1 MKGDFSRQTFAR
13 GKHYSAVL
21 LQQGRVQLDAD
32 WNESQAIHEYR
43 SETMARDV
51 VGFSGAP
58 TIDPGFL
65 IQVDG
70 DGVGLLIG
78 RGRYY
83 VDGILCENDADISY
97 TAQTDLPGVRSA
109 VDILRDS
116 NAVFGLV
123 YLEVWKRHLTALDDA
138 AMRESALGGP
148 DTTTRLKTVWQV
160 KVLPVKTPATGV
172 VGPDT
177 LFEEWTQL
185 LTPPSGGLLAR
196 AKPQISTGSPCII
209 PPSAGYR
216 GLENQ
221 LYRVEVHKGGVLGD
235 PAKVP
240 TFKWSRDNGTVVTS
254 IERLSGQEVTVR
266 DLGPDEVLGFS
277 SGQWVEVTDDAAE
290 LNRLPGQLIQIDSV
304 NRATRVIKL
313 ASAPTVRID
322 PTMHPKLRR
331 WDSINEVALAVP
343 TTNDG
348 FLSLENGL
356 EVKFTPGT
364 FVTGDYWFV
373 PARTAINGE
382 TGTIEWPFTT
392 TQLPQGLDR
401 HYCRLALVQ
410 RNPQANSLTS
420 VDGRKLFLPL
430 TGVGAMHVVGTSWQ
444 HDDVMNI
451 QAIQDAGLQ
460 ITLDTIPS
468 QPSREVPD
476 APQAINPGTFIVTL
490 ETPTFASTDVT
501 AMPPRL
507 ETILTGTLTVS
518 GNSLVWKPD
527 RDVASLLKLLEGPPS
542 LRLVR
547 VMLKGHKIWSVEGGR
562 LVYLDGQ
569 VFAKPGVRSDG
580 RTPRTD
586 LFFPSGMGMRAS
598 DFESWFYLPAQ
609 MVAPPPRL
617 ASLTVTPTAVQA
629 GQAVSLT
636 VVLDRQAPS
645 GGVVVSLTKT
655 LQSGTD
661 PIPSLASVTIPE
673 GQSSVTIAVPTL
685 PNVAASLSMK
695 ATLRDMEAVAQL
707 NVQVVVVTI
716 SPPSISLL
724 VNGSVQVTALVT
736 GTTQTAVT
744 FAIAEGSRGGAL
756 AQTGANTAMY
766 TAPGLP
772 GTFHIVATSVADVSR
787 NFTATITVVSKRK
800 DNKEGKELV
809 KEQVENPK
817 LIRDNLGEE
826 KIRDVVTP
834 KIREGKVTEVVIRG
848 LGEVGAS
855 DEPGRTGGS
864 GSGQGGT
871 RRGRSKAVGGSG
883 GKAFIKPEER
893 PPVGEPQRRARKP
906 KRRNTK
912 RTPKSGS
919 TG

>member
-1 MKGDFSRQTFAR
+1 MKGDFSRQTFVR
-13 GKHYSAVL
+13 GKRYSAVL

-32 WNESQAIHEYR
+32 WNESQAIHEHR

-58 TIDPGFL
+58 TVDPGFQ
-65 IQVDG
+65 IQVG
-70 DGVGLLIG
+70 QDGVSLLIG
-78 RGRYY
+78 PGRYY
-83 VDGILCENDADISY
+83 VNGILCENDAEINY
-97 TAQTDLPGVRSA
+97 AAQPDLPGAQSA
-109 VDILRDS
+109 VEILKRSD
-116 NAVFGLV
+116 VLFGLV
-123 YLEVWKRHLTALDDA
+123 YLEVWNRHLTALDDG
-138 AMRESALGGP
+138 AMRELALGGP
-148 DTTTRLKTVWQV
+148 DTSTRLKTVWQI
-160 KVLPVKTPATGV
+160 KILPVKTPASGV

-177 LFEEWTQL
+177 FFEEWVQL
-185 LTPPSGGLLAR
+185 LTTPAGALSAR
-196 AKPQISTGSPCII
+196 ARPVVSSDNPCII

-221 LYRVEVHKGGVLGD
+221 LYRVEIHKGGVLGD
-235 PAKVP
+235 PAKAP
-240 TFKWSRDNGTVVTS
+240 TFKWSRDNGTVVTA

-266 DLGPDEVLGFS
+266 DLGPDEVLGFA
-277 SGQWVEVTDDAAE
+277 SGQWVELIDDAAE

-313 ASAPTVRID
+313 MAAPTQPINLAA
-322 PTMHPKLRR
+322 HPKLRR
-331 WDSINEVALAVP
+331 WDSVNEMAISVP
-343 TTNDG
+343 TTNEG
-348 FLSLENGL
+348 FLPLENGL
-356 EVKFTPGT
+356 EVKFAGGS
-364 FVTGDYWFV
+364 FVTGDYWLI

-382 TGTIEWPFTT
+382 TGTIEWPFTDP
-392 TQLPQGLDR
+392 QLPHGLDR
-401 HYCRLALVQ
+401 HFCRLALLQ
-410 RNPQANSLTS
+410 RNPQTNTLTS
-420 VDGRKLFLPL
+420 VDGRKLFPPL
-430 TGVGAMHVVGTSWQ
+430 TGVGAMHVVGMNWQ
-444 HDDVMNI
+444 HDDVMTI

-468 QPSREVPD
+468 QPSREAPD
-476 APQAINPGTFIVTL
+476 APQAVNPGTFIVTL
-490 ETPTFASTDVT
+490 ETPTIPSTDAAAT
-501 AMPPRL
+501 TPRV
-507 ETILTGTLTVS
+507 ETILTGALIVS
-518 GNSLVWKPD
+518 RNSLVWKPD

-547 VMLKGHKIWSVEGGR
+547 VTLKGHKIWSVEGGR

-580 RTPRTD
+580 QTPRTD
-586 LFFPSGMGMRAS
+586 LLFPSGIGMRAS

-609 MVAPPPRL
+609 MVSPPPKL
-617 ASLTVTPTAVQA
+617 ASLSVTPTVQA
-629 GQAVSLT
+629 GQAASLT
-636 VVLDRQAPS
+636 VALDRQAPS

-673 GQSSVTIAVPTL
+673 GQASVTITVPTL
-685 PNVAASLSMK
+685 PNVAASLSIK
-695 ATLRDMEAVAQL
+695 ATLRETEAVAQL
-707 NVQVVVVTI
+707 NVQVVAVTI

-744 FAIAEGSRGGAL
+744 FAIAEGARGGAL

-766 TAPGLP
+766 TAPGLA
-772 GTFHIVATSVADVSR
+772 GIYHVVATSVADASR
-787 NFTATITVVSKRK
+787 NFTATITVVAKRK

-834 KIREGKVTEVVIRG
+834 KRLEGKVTEIVIRG
-848 LGEVGAS
+848 LREEGS
-855 DEPGRTGGS
+855 PDELGRVEDGVS
-864 GSGQGGT
+864 AHGT
-871 RRGRSKAVGGSG
+871 RTNESRAKTPRGR
-883 GKAFIKPEER
+883 AFIKSEER
-893 PPVGEPQRRARKP
+893 PPVGEPQRRARKA
-906 KRRNTK
+906 RSRNTK

>member
-21 LQQGRVQLDAD
+21 LQQGRVQLVAD

-43 SETMARDV
+43 SETMARDL

-65 IQVDG
+65 IQVDQ

-83 VDGILCENDADISY
+83 VDGLLCENDADISY
-97 TAQTDLPGVRSA
+97 MAQADLPGVESA
-109 VDILRDS
+109 RDVLQKS

-123 YLEVWKRHLTALDDA
+123 YLEAWKRHLTALDDA

-148 DTTTRLKTVWQV
+148 DSTTRLKIVWQV
-160 KVLPVKTPATGV
+160 KILPVKTPASGV
-172 VGPDT
+172 VGPET
-177 LFEEWTQL
+177 VFEEWTRL
-185 LTPPSGGLLAR
+185 LTPPTGALSAR
-196 AKPQISTGSPCII
+196 AKPAVGSNNPCII

-221 LYRVEVHKGGVLGD
+221 LYRVEIHKGGVLGD
-235 PAKVP
+235 PTKVP
-240 TFKWSRDNGTVVTS
+240 TFKWSRDNGTVVTA

-266 DLGPDEVLGFS
+266 DMGPDEVLGFA
-277 SGQWVEVTDDAAE
+277 SGQWVEIIDDAAE

-313 ASAPTVRID
+313 VSAPTAGID
-322 PTMHPKLRR
+322 PAMHPKLRR
-331 WDSINEVALAVP
+331 WDSVNDLAMTIP
-343 TTNDG
+343 STNDG
-348 FLSLENGL
+348 FLPLESGL
-356 EVKFTPGT
+356 EVRFSAGT
-364 FVTGDYWFV
+364 FVTGDYWLI

-382 TGTIEWPFTT
+382 TGSIEWPFSTP
-392 TQLPQGLDR
+392 QLPKGLER
-401 HYCRLALVQ
+401 SYCRLALLQ
-410 RNPQANSLTS
+410 RNPQTNTLTT
-420 VDGRKLFLPL
+420 VDGRKLFFPL
-430 TGVGAMHVVGTSWQ
+430 AGAGAMHVIGTSWQ
-444 HDDVMNI
+444 HDDVMTI

-468 QPSREVPD
+468 QPSREAPD
-476 APQAINPGTFIVTL
+476 APQAVNPGTFIVTL
-490 ETPTFASTDVT
+490 ETPTIPSTDTT
-501 AMPPRL
+501 AIPPRV

-527 RDVASLLKLLEGPPS
+527 RDVASLMKLLEGPPS

-547 VMLKGHKIWSVEGGR
+547 VTLKGHKIWSVEGER

-586 LFFPSGMGMRAS
+586 LFFPSGIGMRAS

-609 MVAPPPRL
+609 MVAPPPKL
-617 ASLTVTPTAVQA
+617 ASLTVAPTAVQA
-629 GQAVSLT
+629 GQVVSLT
-636 VVLDRQAPS
+636 VTLDRQAPS
-645 GGVVVSLTKT
+645 GGVAVSLTKT

-673 GQSSVTIAVPTL
+673 GQASVTIALPTL
-685 PNVAASLSMK
+685 PNVAASLSVK
-695 ATLRDMEAVAQL
+695 ATLRDMEAVAQF
-707 NVQVVVVTI
+707 NVQVVAVTI

-736 GTTQTAVT
+736 GTTQTAVN
-744 FAIAEGSRGGAL
+744 FAIAEGARGGAL
-756 AQTGANTAMY
+756 AQTSANTATY
-766 TAPGLP
+766 TAPALA
-772 GTFHIVATSVADVSR
+772 GTYHVVATSVADPSR
-787 NFTATITVVSKRK
+787 NFTATITVVAKRK

-817 LIRDNLGEE
+817 LIRDSVE
-826 KIRDVVTP
+826 KIRDKVRDT
-834 KIREGKVTEVVIRG
+834 KVTDLPRG
-848 LGEVGAS
+848 LGGPPSGVEVEEEAS
-855 DEPGRTGGS
+855 GGS
-864 GSGQGGT
+864 G
-871 RRGRSKAVGGSG
+871 RRSTITATAGPHGR
-883 GKAFIKPEER
+883 AFIKPEER
-893 PPVGEPQRRARKP
+893 PSVGEPQRRARKP
-906 KRRNTK
+906 RSRNTK